1 MNSRT
6 HFLNVSPQIKEEV
19 IRLQNQLGAAPGVKV
34 RAVTEVARSLLLA
47 GRYGYDGRYCDPV
60 AKSLGAGVYEI
71 WLKEE

>member
-1 MNSRT
+1 MNARTSR
-6 HFLNVSPQIKEEV
+6 LIALEV
-19 IRLQNQLGAAPGVKV
+19 TRLQNQLGKCPGVKV
-34 RAVTEVARSLLLA
+34 RAVTAVTRSLLLY